1 MNYDIVLHIGANK
14 TGSSAIQRFVQKNR
28 ASLLNRGFAIPD
40 RTLGWSDKVTG
51 EHVFTL
57 QSWISNGYAP
67 IEVEGFIEQLES
79 TKPEGKTIFI
89 SAENLSNLGSAKI
102 FTPLSKRRVKVIFY
116 IRRQDDIIASSW
128 QQWHSKVQS
137 EFDAWLINALQ
148 SIGHWEQVINDW
160 AEIVGRDNIDVAI
173 FDREEFHDGDILK
186 DFVTRLELDP
196 EDLAWDYS
204 FSESNPSFSDIITP
218 LVAGNTS
225 IFSDVHDN
233 EFYKI
238 VQEFTGTS
246 YSKRKKVSL
255 MTRVQRDNIFNYFKD
270 QNERIKKQHFPNR
283 KHLFKPIDHNKYNY
297 LTEDEIKDEQL
308 RFLTEFVY
316 QLAKRIKDMS

>member
-1 MNYDIVLHIGANK
+1 M
-14 TGSSAIQRFVQKNR
+14 
-28 ASLLNRGFAIPD
+28 
-40 RTLGWSDKVTG
+40 
-51 EHVFTL
+51 
-57 QSWISNGYAP
+57 
-67 IEVEGFIEQLES
+67 
-79 TKPEGKTIFI
+79 
-89 SAENLSNLGSAKI
+89 
-102 FTPLSKRRVKVIFY
+102 
-116 IRRQDDIIASSW
+116 
-128 QQWHSKVQS
+128 
-137 EFDAWLINALQ
+137 
-148 SIGHWEQVINDW
+148 
-160 AEIVGRDNIDVAI
+160 
-173 FDREEFHDGDILK
+173 
-186 DFVTRLELDP
+186 
-196 EDLAWDYS
+196 
-204 FSESNPSFSDIITP
+204 
-218 LVAGNTS
+218 AGNTS